1 MVWDGSPGNL
11 HLLFILLR
19 SVYQELL
26 VFLHSFHCNYHCFLF
41 LHHLLASR
49 HSIKMLKPQSR
60 AISILQRQIFA
71 DDVVGLES
79 YSITLN
85 MQWNSLWLLCPGVPK
100 HSCYT
105 PSLTDFLDTTKRH
118 PLVVEFLLVTELAR

>member
-1 MVWDGSPGNL
+1 MD
-11 HLLFILLR
+11 HRATCICYLFYFGLCTR
-19 SVYQELL
+19 SYWCSSTLFTVI
-26 VFLHSFHCNYHCFLF
+26 YHCFLF

-79 YSITLN
+79 YSITLT